1 MIPAPVARLLH
12 TLAGLAPDGATARVP
27 VPALPGLEDDASLVD
42 QAVALYRPLYG
53 ADADSA
59 RVGVETMCDVYGSA
73 QAALAELIRRAG
85 QAGDIFVTD
94 QHQDRAS

>member
-1 MIPAPVARLLH
+1 VIPAPVARLLH

-27 VPALPGLEDDASLVD
+27 V
-42 QAVALYRPLYG
+42 
-53 ADADSA
+53 
-59 RVGVETMCDVYGSA
+59 
-73 QAALAELIRRAG
+73 AALAEATGLQVR

>member
-1 MIPAPVARLLH
+1 VIPAPVARLLH

-27 VPALPGLEDDASLVD
+27 VPAL
-42 QAVALYRPLYG
+42 
-53 ADADSA
+53 
-59 RVGVETMCDVYGSA
+59 
-73 QAALAELIRRAG
+73 AELGRRAG

>member
-12 TLAGLAPDGATARVP
+12 TLHRLAADGVTARVT
-27 VPALPGLEDDASLVD
+27 V
-42 QAVALYRPLYG
+42 
-53 ADADSA
+53 
-59 RVGVETMCDVYGSA
+59 
-73 QAALAELIRRAG
+73 AALAELIRRAG